1 MKKLL
6 TTSLC
11 WALCTICLAQVKPAY
26 QYSTTMPYGTLD
38 IRTSISST
46 NYFYLQE
53 DKTFSYRESSPG
65 VKTNTYRDMTSWES
79 SPYGQG
85 NLRHKN
91 GTSDKFKM
99 NYRLLKPVNY
109 STTYSAGY
117 PMIVLLHGAFER
129 GNCYYTSCYHN
140 AWTYDPNVNSPA
152 APKTVDHRL
161 MNNDHN
167 LTIGGKQHLDA
178 RNLAGTR
185 LPNDP
190 SMPSRAFPGFVLIP
204 QMFNEWHPASA
215 EDVIRLVRLISQKY
229 KIDQNRIYVHG
240 LSIGGYGVYEVL
252 KRASWLFAAALPMS
266 AVTEAAGIFQ
276 HSQQNKVAHVPLWIF
291 QGGTDTLPSPTA
303 TKNIVNKFKSAGG
316 TPRYTEYSTLGHGVW
331 NKAYSEVDFFT
342 WMLSKSKSNIH
353 PYKGNKVI
361 VKSQSIYPRLMLAE
375 GFLAYQWQKNGIT
388 ISGATSNTYTAT
400 TPGTYR
406 ARFSR
411 ISAAP
416 TTSSQWNQWSA
427 SVTITE
433 GTAVTPA
440 SVDSVI
446 VVDEIFAAEDEMG
459 IRVYPNPS
467 QGTDLMFQVDVL
479 VPGSVEVQVVDPLG
493 RQYFQ
498 RFYEYEELHREQR
511 LDFVPALS
519 NGVYILLINDGIKT
533 RQERIMIRN

>member
-1 MKKLL
+1 
-6 TTSLC
+6 
-11 WALCTICLAQVKPAY
+11 
-26 QYSTTMPYGTLD
+26 
-38 IRTSISST
+38 
-46 NYFYLQE
+46 
-53 DKTFSYRESSPG
+53 
-65 VKTNTYRDMTSWES
+65 
-79 SPYGQG
+79 
-85 NLRHKN
+85 
-91 GTSDKFKM
+91 
-99 NYRLLKPVNY
+99 
-109 STTYSAGY
+109 
-117 PMIVLLHGAFER
+117 
-129 GNCYYTSCYHN
+129 
-140 AWTYDPNVNSPA
+140 
-152 APKTVDHRL
+152 
-161 MNNDHN
+161 
-167 LTIGGKQHLDA
+167 
-178 RNLAGTR
+178 
-185 LPNDP
+185 
-190 SMPSRAFPGFVLIP
+190 
-204 QMFNEWHPASA
+204 MFNEWHPASA

-316 TPRYTEYSTLGHGVW
+316 TPRYTEYSSLGHGVW

-440 SVDSVI
+440 SVDSVMI
-446 VVDEIFAAEDEMG
+446 VDEIFAAEDEMG